1 MKSPLLILAACFA
14 LGILMAHAL
23 APDFHDIALLIAAAS
38 GCLLLGLI
46 SLRRGWIPL
55 SSCLAL
61 MGFVVAGMAAG
72 ANFQYR
78 FLPND
83 VHNLA
88 GWGVDVTRDVETEG
102 VIASNPIRS
111 HNSFRFDLECRRI
124 ERDGEWR
131 NVSGKIQVR
140 LRIPANSQSWAALDS
155 LGLRYG
161 DLIEAPVRFEKPRT
175 YRNPGSFDFRWW
187 LEAIE
192 DISWE
197 GNIRYP
203 RAVRKLAES
212 QASRLSMLVQSVRS
226 RLLHGIDRLYPPW
239 SAEGRVGSVLK
250 AVLLGD
256 RSSLDSDTVE
266 NFRQSGLYHLLVISG
281 LHVGLLASVVLFF
294 LYLLR
299 AGEAWRAGCLLIFL
313 ATFTLLVDQRAPTLR
328 ASLMIAAYLL
338 ARYLY
343 RDRSA
348 LNAVGFAALVLLFH
362 RPAWLFEAGFA
373 LSFSAALLIAG
384 LALPIL
390 QRTTFPYRRAL
401 FHLSDVEPDVNLA
414 PRLAQLRLELRMI
427 VAWLRAKVSFL
438 RRHPS
443 FCEQMIMLSVRI
455 VLWTADLVL
464 FSAIIQVGLFM
475 PMAETFHRITIIGIG
490 LNTLAFP
497 LMTLLIALAVPTV
510 ILAATVPIL
519 AVLPGKLLF
528 WVTSA
533 LLALT
538 EFRGEPLWMSY
549 RTPGPPA
556 WVAVGFALAVI
567 AIALSLGRSR
577 RALVVCGCLFI
588 TFAGLV
594 VSYPFAP
601 ELPKGALEVTALDC
615 GQGEALFTVLHNGAT
630 LLVDAGGREQFG
642 PDIGRWNPGEDIVSP
657 YLWSRGVKKI
667 DIVVLGEGS
676 DENIDAIIAILRNF
690 KVRELWRSSQMPGV
704 DALPL
709 IATARERG
717 VRIRDIAAEDSIG
730 RDGEGIQVL
739 WPSSVSQNKRLP
751 FSDRSPVLRI
761 MDRNGSALVRGDTDE
776 LVERDLAQSGVEF
789 SSDVLESARPLS
801 QIISQKK
808 FLAKVNPAIV
818 LKTGGNERARAART
832 YLHVG
837 TLGSG
842 DVPVFTTA
850 SDGAVTIDMKGSI
863 FTVYCYGTSRIFT
876 VRKPASR
883 PASSSGL

>member
-1 MKSPLLILAACFA
+1 MKCPLLILAACFA
-14 LGILMAHAL
+14 LGILLAHAL
-23 APDFHDIALLIAAAS
+23 APGFHDIALLIAAAS
-38 GCLLLGLI
+38 CCLLGGLI
-46 SLRRGWIPL
+46 SLRRSWFPL
-55 SSCLAL
+55 SPCLAL
-61 MGFVVAGMAAG
+61 LGFVVAGMAAG
-72 ANFQYR
+72 ASFQYR

-102 VIASNPIRS
+102 VIAGNPIRS
-111 HNSFRFDLECRRI
+111 HNSFRFDLDCRRI

-131 NVSGKIQVR
+131 NVRGKIQVR
-140 LRIPANSQSWAALDS
+140 LHIPANAQSWAGFERLD
-155 LGLRYG
+155 LHYG
-161 DLIEAPVRFEKPRT
+161 DLIRAPVRFEKPQT

-187 LEAIE
+187 LEAIK

-197 GNIRYP
+197 GNIRNP
-203 RAVRKLAES
+203 RVVRKLAES
-212 QASRLSMLVQSVRS
+212 QASRLSLLVQSVRS

-239 SAEGRVGSVLK
+239 SLEGRVGAVLK

-294 LYLLR
+294 LYLLG

-401 FHLSDVEPDVNLA
+401 FRLSDVDHDVNLA
-414 PRLAQLRLELRMI
+414 PRLAQLRVELRMI
-427 VAWLRAKVSFL
+427 VAWSKAKTSL
-438 RRHPS
+438 LHRHPS
-443 FCEQMIMLSVRI
+443 FCEQVVMLPVRV
-455 VLWTADLVL
+455 VLWTTDLVL

-475 PMAETFHRITIIGIG
+475 PMAETFHRITIVGIG

-549 RTPGPPA
+549 RTPGPPV

-567 AIALSLGRSR
+567 AIALSLERSR
-577 RALVVCGCLFI
+577 RALVVSGCLFI

-601 ELPKGALEVTALDC
+601 DIPKRALEVTALDC
-615 GQGEALFTVLHNGAT
+615 GRGEALFTVLPDGAT

-642 PDIGRWNPGEDIVSP
+642 PDIGRWNPGEEIVSP
-657 YLWSRGVKKI
+657 YLWSRGIKKI
-667 DIVVLGEGS
+667 DIAVLGEGS
-676 DENIDAIIAILRNF
+676 DENINAMIAILRNF
-690 KVRELWRSSQMPGV
+690 RVRELWLSSWISGAGDIQ
-704 DALPL
+704 L
-709 IATARERG
+709 IETARERG
-717 VRIRDIAAEDSIG
+717 VKIRDIAAEEG
-730 RDGEGIQVL
+730 AGLDGERIQVL
-739 WPSSVSQNKRLP
+739 WPSSVSQNMRLP

-761 MDRNGSALVRGDTDE
+761 TDRNGSLLLRGNTDE
-776 LVERDLAQSGVEF
+776 LVERVLGESSIEF

-818 LKTGGNERARAART
+818 LQTGISQKTPAART

-837 TLGSG
+837 TSSSG
-842 DVPVFTTA
+842 ETPVFTTA

-863 FTVYCYGTSRIFT
+863 LTVHCYENSRTFTL
-876 VRKPASR
+876 RKPASR
-883 PASSSGL
+883 AASSSGL